1 MRFVLAVV
9 LLAGLDAGPRNSG
22 KGDELGFAPPAP
34 VTYVLQRILRAP
46 EGAVLDMSSQPR
58 RLSRFTSG
66 KITLL
71 SLIYTSCSDGSGCP
85 LASHLLRQLRQ
96 RADTNEKLRSH
107 LRFVTLS
114 FDPDYDTPEAMR
126 GYAEG
131 FLSDGKGPPWHFLT
145 TRSRR
150 ELVPV
155 LHGFGQDVW
164 VSANG
169 SDEKAGRLP
178 HLLKAFLIDRNGWI
192 REIYTTSFFQ
202 PQMVLNDMTTLLLE
216 EVRGGGL
223 PP

>member
-34 VTYVLQRILRAP
+34 GTYVLQRILRAP

-96 RADTNEKLRSH
+96 RADTDEKLRAR

-114 FDPDYDTPEAMR
+114 FDPDNDTPEVMR
-126 GYAEG
+126 AYADGYLA
-131 FLSDGKGPPWHFLT
+131 DGKGPPWHFLT

-155 LHGFGQDVW
+155 LRGFGQDVW
-164 VSANG
+164 VSASG

-216 EVRGGGL
+216 EVRGEGL

>member
-1 MRFVLAVV
+1 MRFVLAVA
-9 LLAGLDAGPRNSG
+9 LLAGLGAGFPDVS
-22 KGDELGFAPPAP
+22 KADELGFVAPAP
-34 VTYVLQRILRAP
+34 GSYVLQHILRAP
-46 EGAVLDMSSQPR
+46 EGEVLYTSSQLR
-58 RLSRFTSG
+58 CLSRFTTG

-96 RADTNEKLRSH
+96 RADTDEKLRSR

-114 FDPDYDTPEAMR
+114 FDPDYDTPEAMH

-155 LHGFGQDVW
+155 LRGFGQDVW

>member
-34 VTYVLQRILRAP
+34 GTYILQRILRAP
-46 EGAVLDMSSQPR
+46 EGAVIDMSSQPR

-96 RADTNEKLRSH
+96 RADTDEKLRAR

-114 FDPDYDTPEAMR
+114 FDPDNDTPEVMR
-126 GYAEG
+126 AYADGYLA
-131 FLSDGKGPPWHFLT
+131 DGKGPPWHFLT

-155 LHGFGQDVW
+155 LRGFGQDVW
-164 VSANG
+164 VSASG

-202 PQMVLNDMTTLLLE
+202 PQMVLNDMTTLMLE
-216 EVRGGGL
+216 EER
-223 PP
+223 

>member
-9 LLAGLDAGPRNSG
+9 LLAGLDAGSRNSG

-34 VTYVLQRILRAP
+34 GTYVLQRILRAP

-96 RADTNEKLRSH
+96 RADTDEKLRAR

-114 FDPDYDTPEAMR
+114 FDPDNDTPEVMR
-126 GYAEG
+126 AYADGYLA
-131 FLSDGKGPPWHFLT
+131 DGKGPPWHFLT

-155 LHGFGQDVW
+155 LRGFGQDVW
-164 VSANG
+164 VSASG

-202 PQMVLNDMTTLLLE
+202 PQMVLNDMTTLMLE
-216 EVRGGGL
+216 EER
-223 PP
+223 

>member
-34 VTYVLQRILRAP
+34 GTYVLHRILRAP

-96 RADTNEKLRSH
+96 RADTDEKLRAR

-114 FDPDYDTPEAMR
+114 FDPDNDTPEVMR
-126 GYAEG
+126 AYADGYLA
-131 FLSDGKGPPWHFLT
+131 DGKGPPWHFLT

-155 LHGFGQDVW
+155 LRGFGQDVW
-164 VSANG
+164 VSASG

-216 EVRGGGL
+216 EER
-223 PP
+223 

>member
-34 VTYVLQRILRAP
+34 GTYVLQRILRAP

-96 RADTNEKLRSH
+96 RADTDEKLRAR

-114 FDPDYDTPEAMR
+114 FDPDNDTPEVMR
-126 GYAEG
+126 AYADGYLA
-131 FLSDGKGPPWHFLT
+131 DGKGPPWHFLT

-155 LHGFGQDVW
+155 LRGFGQDVW
-164 VSANG
+164 VSASG

-202 PQMVLNDMTTLLLE
+202 PQMVLNDMTTLMLE
-216 EVRGGGL
+216 EER
-223 PP
+223 

>member
-22 KGDELGFAPPAP
+22 KGDDLGFAPPAP
-34 VTYVLQRILRAP
+34 GTYVLHRILRAP

-96 RADTNEKLRSH
+96 RADTDEKLRAR

-114 FDPDYDTPEAMR
+114 FDPDNDTPEVMR
-126 GYAEG
+126 AYADGYLA
-131 FLSDGKGPPWHFLT
+131 DGKGPPWHFLT

-155 LHGFGQDVW
+155 LRGFGQDVW
-164 VSANG
+164 VSASG

-216 EVRGGGL
+216 EER
-223 PP
+223 

>member
-34 VTYVLQRILRAP
+34 GTYVLQRILRAP
-46 EGAVLDMSSQPR
+46 EGAVIDMSSQPR

-96 RADTNEKLRSH
+96 RADTDEKLRAR

-114 FDPDYDTPEAMR
+114 FDPDNDTPEVMR
-126 GYAEG
+126 AYADGYLA
-131 FLSDGKGPPWHFLT
+131 DGKGPPWHFLT

-155 LHGFGQDVW
+155 LRGFGQDVW
-164 VSANG
+164 VSASG

-202 PQMVLNDMTTLLLE
+202 PQMVLNDMTTLMLE
-216 EVRGGGL
+216 EER
-223 PP
+223 